1 MPPRSHCS
9 GSRLIAAAATGDRL
23 AGCVAALSSGAW
35 LEFFLVRPFGRFT
48 ITDLND
54 IDLTALLVL
63 AGPRDLAGFSG

>member
-1 MPPRSHCS
+1 M
-9 GSRLIAAAATGDRL
+9 
-23 AGCVAALSSGAW
+23 
-35 LEFFLVRPFGRFT
+35 RPFGRFT